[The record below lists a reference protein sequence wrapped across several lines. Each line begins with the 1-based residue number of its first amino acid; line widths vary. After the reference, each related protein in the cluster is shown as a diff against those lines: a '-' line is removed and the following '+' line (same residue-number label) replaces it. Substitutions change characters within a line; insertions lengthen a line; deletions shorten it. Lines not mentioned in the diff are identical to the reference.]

1 MIPTKGD
8 APVFGTETHSAMRPN
23 KPIPVEGPGM
33 SPLAVEPQDA
43 YRLAFQDE
51 RGIRLML
58 NELKNIK
65 LTLIVMAAI
74 LIGSSLA
81 VVVTKLV

>member
-1 MIPTKGD
+1 
-8 APVFGTETHSAMRPN
+8 
-23 KPIPVEGPGM
+23 M